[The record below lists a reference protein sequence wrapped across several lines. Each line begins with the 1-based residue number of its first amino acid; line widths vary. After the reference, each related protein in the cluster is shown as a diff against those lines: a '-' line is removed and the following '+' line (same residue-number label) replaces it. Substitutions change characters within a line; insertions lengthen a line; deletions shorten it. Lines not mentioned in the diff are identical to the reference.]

1 MNIKKVQLEVS
12 VMFRVTNITLCSQL
26 VTAPLTP
33 SLIFFALPSLP
44 FLTIPHHSS
53 PWLLPSPLPFLQPP
67 PVFPASLTI
76 PPLSLYPPTPPPP
89 SYRPPPSLLLLSLSS
104 PSPSLLS
111 PLLPPS
117 LPLLH
122 QLSSSCLLNTDSK
135 PR

>member
-76 PPLSLYPPTPPPP
+76 PPLSLYPPPPPHPLIVPLLP
-89 SYRPPPSLLLLSLSS
+89 SSCFLSLLPLSL
-104 PSPSLLS
+104 PPLS
-111 PLLPPS
+111 PPPPS

-122 QLSSSCLLNTDSK
+122 QLSSSCLPNTDSK
-135 PR
+135 P